1 MLTSGS
7 LCTECHCEIPGGRG
21 KECENCY
28 WSRTFQ
34 KRLLLDANA
43 LGAQVVVDDFL
54 AFGAWLAAKG
64 GNQRAAL
71 SIHRHF
77 EFFAVIDAQWAGM
90 PPAKQLLEHIGCE
103 GLRRTRAP
111 IRWYKLAKQFV
122 INDELLEL
130 HVEHERV
137 RKVLSGISFGADRA
151 LLDDYLT
158 TLKHGKVETSFIA
171 WQVERGSA
179 LATAGPIRGSE
190 CSRATSCGPP
200 LEDQARYC
208 RQPVGIR
215 YLLQCPTSRQ
225 AVDHNRKAQSPSSQA
240 PQAGGA
246 DDKTGYR
253 CQPRTRCTAHMD
265 FTLVGLL
272 SSLELEPI
280 KGRCT

>member
-1 MLTSGS
+1 VPSVSQVSKAGTSGRRQGDLS
-7 LCTECHCEIPGGRG
+7 TVHADLRSRCTECLCEIPGGRG

-43 LGAQVVVDDFL
+43 LGAQAVVDDFL

-71 SIHRHF
+71 SIHCHF
-77 EFFAVIDAQWAGM
+77 DFFAMIDAQWAGM
-90 PPAKQLLEHIGCE
+90 PSAEQLPEHIGCE
-103 GLRRTRAP
+103 GLRWARAP

-122 INDELLEL
+122 ISDELLAL

-137 RKVLSGISFGADRA
+137 RNILSGVLFGADRA

-158 TLKHGKVETSFIA
+158 TLKHGTVETSFIA

-179 LATAGPIRGSE
+179 LATAGSIRRSE

-208 RQPVGIR
+208 RQPLGIR
-215 YLLQCPTSRQ
+215 YLLQRPTSRQ
-225 AVDHNRKAQSPSSQA
+225 AVNCNRQAKNPSS
-240 PQAGGA
+240 
-246 DDKTGYR
+246 
-253 CQPRTRCTAHMD
+253 
-265 FTLVGLL
+265 
-272 SSLELEPI
+272 
-280 KGRCT
+280 